1 MKTILAYIKGSKVLD
16 LSHPK
21 VMGILNVTPDSFS
34 DGGKYTATE
43 KALLHVEKMLMEG
56 ADIIDIGG
64 YSSRPGAKHISVDEE
79 LKRVIPK
86 LEAIKKHFPEA
97 VISVDTFRA
106 KVAEEALK
114 IGVEIINDISAFNL
128 EPELL
133 AVIAR
138 YKPLYILMHMQGTPQ
153 TMQLNPKY
161 EDVTNDIIRF
171 FVEKINVLHKNEI
184 YDIII
189 DPGFGFGKTM
199 EHNKQLFNEL
209 NAFVRLGLPVL
220 VGISRKSWLQKVA
233 GASAYE
239 LEAVMGAMHWEAL
252 KKGVK
257 ILRVHNVAE
266 AKKIVRLFEYFY

>member
-1 MKTILAYIKGSKVLD
+1 MLD

-56 ADIIDIGG
+56 ADIIDVGG
-64 YSSRPGAKHISVDEE
+64 YSSRPGAKHISVEEE

-86 LEAIKKHFPEA
+86 LEAIKKHFPEI

-114 IGVEIINDISAFNL
+114 IGVEIINDISAFDL
-128 EPELL
+128 DPELL
-133 AVIAR
+133 AVISR

-161 EDVTNDIIRF
+161 EDVTNDIVRF
-171 FVEKINVLHKNEI
+171 FVEKIKVLHKHEI

-199 EHNKQLFNEL
+199 EHNKQLFKDL
-209 NAFVRLGLPVL
+209 AAFVRLGLPVL

-252 KKGVK
+252 KKGVN

-266 AKKIVRLFEYFY
+266 AKRIVRLFEYFY